1 MVFIFSCRKKAL
13 ASNALRFHSLRAHF
27 VTHDIAMTRET
38 RTLTV
43 LFADI
48 TESSR
53 LYQQLGNTDART
65 TIAACLASLVDLLPQ
80 FEGRLVKTLGD
91 AIMCAFPNATSAVKA
106 AIEMQA
112 LVTNQ
117 NWDGPPIRLHIGL
130 HAGSVVVEEGDIFG
144 DTVNAAAFLAN
155 AAMAEQIL
163 LSAGTEKD
171 LSLSL
176 KPLLQPLFRAV
187 LKGTTSESA
196 IYQVNWRVNNLNTTN
211 VNLQVPRLLPGD
223 AGSLVVILGE
233 ARRRIDRW
241 HPHLI
246 IGRDSTS
253 DLEVPDEFASR
264 RHCSIRLVRFQ
275 FYLIDHSV
283 NGTYV
288 IFSNGDEIHLLRNE
302 VLLEG
307 SGELRPGRGRADST
321 NEPVLFKRDQ
331 RSQFRP

>member
-1 MVFIFSCRKKAL
+1 MA
-13 ASNALRFHSLRAHF
+13 
-27 VTHDIAMTRET
+27 RENQ
-38 RTLTV
+38 TLTV

-53 LYQQLGNTDART
+53 LYQQLGDTAARNAIT
-65 TIAACLASLVDLLPQ
+65 ACLASLVDLLPR

-91 AIMCAFPNATSAVKA
+91 AIMCAFPTAASAVNA
-106 AIEMQA
+106 AMEMQA
-112 LVTNQ
+112 MVTNQ
-117 NWDGPPIRLHIGL
+117 ESGGLPIRLHIGL
-130 HAGSVVVEEGDIFG
+130 HEGSVVVEDGDIFG

-163 LSAGTEKD
+163 LSAVSEKN
-171 LSLSL
+171 LPLTL
-176 KPLLQPLFRAV
+176 KPLVRPLFRAV

-196 IYQVNWRVNNLNTTN
+196 IFHVHWRSDNLGTTN

-223 AGSLVVILGE
+223 AGSLVVLLGDT
-233 ARRRIDRW
+233 RRRIDRW
-241 HPHLI
+241 HPLLS
-246 IGRDSTS
+246 IGRDPAS
-253 DLEVPDEFASR
+253 DLAVPDEFASR

-275 FYLIDHSV
+275 FYLVDHSV

-288 IFSNGDEIHLLRNE
+288 IFASGDEVHLLRNE

-307 SGELRPGRGRADST
+307 SGEIRLGRGRAEGT
-321 NEPVLFKRDQ
+321 NEPVLFKRDR